1 MRQMLVLL
9 LAALPLCS
17 VFSQQS
23 KVLNG
28 LIAKLNTVKDYTV
41 DAYIVAEVPMI
52 KIKKV
57 NAKLYFKQKDKFK
70 IDAKGIAVL
79 PKQGFTDLNRFIT
92 NTSKYMAVESTGK
105 MINGVNTTL
114 VTLIPTE
121 ENGEVILAKLWID
134 PKKSLVLSSQ
144 VTTKSSGMM
153 TVNYAYAEEA
163 QYGLPS
169 NMVFEIDVKKFKM
182 PKSVAANIHQ
192 TDEKPT
198 NDSKDKKG
206 KITIQLSNYQVNK
219 GLSDAVFKKQ

>member
-1 MRQMLVLL
+1 MKQLL
-9 LAALPLCS
+9 FLLFLLPLYPS
-17 VFSQQS
+17 FAQQS

-28 LIAKLNTVKDYTV
+28 LITKLNTVKDYTV
-41 DAYIVAEVPMI
+41 DAFIVAEVPMI

-79 PKQGFTDLNRFIT
+79 PKQGFTDLNSFIT

-114 VTLIPTE
+114 VTLIPT
-121 ENGEVILAKLWID
+121 GESGDVILAKLWID
-134 PKKSLVLSSQ
+134 PKKSLLLSSQ

-153 TVNYAYAEEA
+153 TVYYTYAEEA
-163 QYGLPS
+163 QFGLPS
-169 NMVFEIDVKKFKM
+169 SLVFEIDVKKFKM

-192 TDEKPT
+192 TDEKPK
-198 NDSKDKKG
+198 DDEKDKKG
-206 KITIQLSNYQVNK
+206 KITIQLSNYAVNK
-219 GLSDAVFKKQ
+219 GLSDAIFKKK